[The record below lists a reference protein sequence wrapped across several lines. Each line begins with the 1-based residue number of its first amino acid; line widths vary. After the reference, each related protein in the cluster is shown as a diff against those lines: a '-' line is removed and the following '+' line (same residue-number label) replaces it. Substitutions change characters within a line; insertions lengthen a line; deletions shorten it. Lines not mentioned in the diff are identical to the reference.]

1 MNWNISKKSLYQFAI
16 TLLALIVFIASS
28 IGLFVIFSQEN
39 ILQFSTSKSKSSTQ
53 NSSSSLSEIDAA
65 NLPTSGKYTDYKTFD
80 IKSESAKV
88 PNPKII
94 LFFSSSECLS
104 CKSLERD
111 IEREVN
117 LIPFNVFILRVDTLQ
132 NKELA
137 DKYQVLLP
145 NTFVQINQN
154 QKELRKWD
162 YSYNFVDL
170 IKEINKLN

>member
-1 MNWNISKKSLYQFAI
+1 MNWNISKNSLYQFMI
-16 TLLALIVFIASS
+16 SFLALVVFAATS

-39 ILQFSTSKSKSSTQ
+39 LLQPNTSKSNSSSQ
-53 NSSSSLSEIDAA
+53 NSSANLSQNKAS
-65 NLPTSGKYTDYKTFD
+65 NLPTSGKYTDYNNFD

-88 PNPKII
+88 ANPKII
-94 LFFSSSECLS
+94 LFFSSVECLS

-111 IEREVN
+111 IEREITT
-117 LIPFNVFILRVDTLQ
+117 IPFNVFILRVDTLQ

-145 NTFVQINQN
+145 NTFVQINSD
-154 QKELRKWD
+154 QKEIRKWD
-162 YSYNFVDL
+162 YSYNFTDL